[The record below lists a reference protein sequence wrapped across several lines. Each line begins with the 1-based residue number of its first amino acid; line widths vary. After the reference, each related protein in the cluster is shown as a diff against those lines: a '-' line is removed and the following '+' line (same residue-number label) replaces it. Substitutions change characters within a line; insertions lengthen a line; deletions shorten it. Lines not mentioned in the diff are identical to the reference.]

1 MNVSINVFWAVKPR
15 GVFRRRSDAGIME
28 CSGHTNKAGQMMEQ
42 LFHLVEHFAERAT
55 FARKSAGGDQAWR
68 SNGKTKG
75 REMDFGSDM
84 FFILP

>member
-1 MNVSINVFWAVKPR
+1 
-15 GVFRRRSDAGIME
+15 
-28 CSGHTNKAGQMMEQ
+28 MEQ